1 MIAAYASKIERLVL
15 ATRNRGKVEE
25 IRELLEGFGIELLSL
40 EDFPDVPEVLE
51 DGETFEENA
60 RKKAEFVARTTGL
73 PALADDSG
81 LEVDVLNGAPGVRS
95 ARFAGDHA
103 TYAENNA
110 TLLRLMEG
118 VPPER
123 RTARFRCILALAFPD
138 GTTRTMEGVCEGQ
151 IAEEPQGENG
161 FGYDPLFFVPELE
174 KTFAQISRTEK
185 GKTSHRGRA
194 LRRLKHVLAAL

>member
-1 MIAAYASKIERLVL
+1 MIEKLVL

-25 IRELLEGFGIELLSL
+25 IRELLSGLGIEILSL

-51 DGETFEENA
+51 DGKTFEENA
-60 RKKAEFVARTTGL
+60 RKKAEVAARCTGL

-81 LEVDVLNGAPGVRS
+81 LEVDALNGAPGVRS
-95 ARFAGDHA
+95 ARFAGDDA

-110 TLLRLMEG
+110 ALLRLMEG
-118 VPPER
+118 VLPEK

-138 GTTRTMEGVCEGQ
+138 GTVRTMEGACEGR
-151 IAEEPQGENG
+151 IAEESKGDHG
-161 FGYDPLFFVPELE
+161 FGYDPLFFVPELG

-185 GKTSHRGRA
+185 GKISHRGRA
-194 LRRLKHVLAAL
+194 LRRLKQALAAL